1 MVKFFLEHMLNIRDR
16 SKKEKLFNFIKGL
29 IPLTSI
35 KLQRQKLIDLDTKMG
50 AGRCLMDYLLEPR
63 EDWPKGN
70 IQSNAKGNR
79 PFKPT

>member
-1 MVKFFLEHMLNIRDR
+1 MLNIRDR
-16 SKKEKLFNFIKGL
+16 SKKEKLFNFMKGL

-50 AGRCLMDYLLEPR
+50 AGRCLMDYLLELR
-63 EDWPKGN
+63 EDWPQGH